1 MINLD
6 RLEELATDTSIPPD
20 IRRISSAL
28 AAAITDWPTYN
39 LVSVEP
45 FLLELKQDFGELSK
59 VNLCCKMKS
68 LSVQEDAWRITSL
81 CELLEAWDGTGE
93 HILLDELVQ
102 RIVLYR
108 Q

>member
-1 MINLD
+1 M
-6 RLEELATDTSIPPD
+6 AMPPEV
-20 IRRISSAL
+20 RRISAAL

-59 VNLCCKMKS
+59 ANLLSKMKS
-68 LSVQEDAWRITSL
+68 ISVQTNAWKLTSL
-81 CELLEAWDGTGE
+81 SELMEAWDGIDE
-93 HILLDELVQ
+93 SILLEELVQ
-102 RIVLYR
+102 RIAIYR